1 MRKEETE
8 LKEIYSLLFSKLWL
22 IITVALICG
31 AAAFF
36 YAELCIPLKYS
47 SHISMYV
54 QSYSSYDDESEQ
66 SYNNISN
73 SKQLIN
79 TYINVL
85 DDEAVLNAVGVKL
98 MQSFD
103 YDMLAESFTI
113 SDGVIV
119 PASIG
124 NCITI
129 TSSSDTNALKVTAT
143 TQSAELS
150 AAVCNTLAKVAP
162 GYIRKAVGAG
172 GINTINS
179 AKIYR
184 TPVSPDV
191 WRYILLGV
199 LIGVVLTVTLIIA
212 VYYIDN
218 TIKGTALLSDM
229 YNKPVIGSIQSFE
242 IERKRKNSKLGRYL
256 KLTDKKVPFSVVE
269 SYRSIRANLG
279 FTLSTCDKK
288 IFTVTSTRPG
298 DGKSTTAANM
308 ALALANGGSK
318 TLLIDGDL
326 RKGVQSR
333 IFGIKNR
340 KGLSSAISRM
350 ANVEQCIYRGVENN
364 LDILPSGP
372 VPPNPSELL
381 ASNNMKEMLEE
392 LSKKYD
398 TIIIDTPPVNVVT
411 DAMEFAKK
419 VSGTIMV
426 VRYGKTTTDDVN
438 EAMKKI
444 GFCKMNLLGFILNGV
459 KTKRR
464 GIFNFKYKY
473 GGYGC

>member
-1 MRKEETE
+1 MRKEEIE
-8 LKEIYSLLFSKLWL
+8 LKEIFALLFSRLWL
-22 IITVALICG
+22 IITAALIGG

-36 YAELCIPLKYS
+36 YAELCMPLKYS

-54 QSYSSYDDESEQ
+54 QSYSRFDDESEQ

-98 MQSFD
+98 MHSFD
-103 YDMLAESFTI
+103 HDMLAENFTI
-113 SDGVIV
+113 SDGVIA

-124 NCITI
+124 SCMTI
-129 TSSSDTNALKVTAT
+129 TSSTDTNALKVTAT
-143 TQSAELS
+143 TQNAELS

-172 GINTINS
+172 SINTINS

-191 WRYILLGV
+191 RRYTILGA
-199 LIGVVLTVTLIIA
+199 LIGAVLVVTFIIA
-212 VYYIDN
+212 AYYIDN
-218 TIKGTALLSDM
+218 TIKGTALLSAA
-229 YNKPVIGSIQSFE
+229 YNKPIIGSVQEFE
-242 IERKRKNSKLGRYL
+242 LEKKRKGRYL
-256 KLTDKKVPFSVVE
+256 MLTDKKVPFSVVE
-269 SYRSIRANLG
+269 SYKSIRANLS

-288 IFTVTSTRPG
+288 VFTVSSTSPG
-298 DGKSTTAANM
+298 EGKSTTAANI
-308 ALALANGGSK
+308 ALALAQGGSK

-333 IFGIKNR
+333 IFGVRNS
-340 KGLSSAISRM
+340 KGLSSAVSRM
-350 ANVEQCIYRGVENN
+350 AHTDECIFREIEDN

-381 ASNNMKEMLEE
+381 ASGNMTEMLEK
-392 LSKKYD
+392 LSERYD
-398 TIIIDTPPVNVVT
+398 TIVIDTPPVNVVT
-411 DAMEFAKK
+411 DAIELAKK

-438 EAMKKI
+438 EAMKKV
-444 GFCKMNLLGFILNGV
+444 GFSGMNMLGFILNGV

-464 GIFNFKYKY
+464 GILYSKYKY
-473 GGYGC
+473 GSYGS

>member
-1 MRKEETE
+1 MRKEEIE
-8 LKEIYSLLFSKLWL
+8 LKEIYSLLFRKLWL
-22 IITVALICG
+22 IITAALICG
-31 AAAFF
+31 AAAFI

-54 QSYSSYDDESEQ
+54 QSYSRLDDESEQ

-98 MQSFD
+98 MHSFE
-103 YDMLAESFTI
+103 YDMLDENFTI
-113 SDGVIV
+113 SNGAIV

-124 NCITI
+124 NCLHI
-129 TSSSDTNALKVTAT
+129 TSSTDTNALKVTAT
-143 TQSAELS
+143 TQNAELS

-162 GYIRKAVGAG
+162 SYLRKAVGAG

-191 WRYILLGV
+191 RRYILLGA

-212 VYYIDN
+212 AYYIDN
-218 TIKGTALLSDM
+218 TIKTTTFLSDT
-229 YNKPVIGSIQSFE
+229 YNKPVIGTIQAFDLDRNLKSV
-242 IERKRKNSKLGRYL
+242 KLDRYL
-256 KLTDKKVPFSVVE
+256 TLTDSKVPFSVVE
-269 SYRSIRANLG
+269 SYKSIRANLG
-279 FTLSTCDKK
+279 FMLSTGDKK
-288 IFTVTSTRPG
+288 IFMVSSTRQG
-298 DGKSTTAANM
+298 EGKSTTAANI

-326 RKGVQSR
+326 RKGVQSK
-333 IFGIKNR
+333 IFSVKNS

-350 ANVEQCIYRGVENN
+350 AHIDECIFRDIEDN

-381 ASNNMKEMLEE
+381 ASDNMTKMLER

-411 DAMEFAKK
+411 DAMELAKK

-426 VRYGKTTTDDVN
+426 VRYGKTTNDDVD

-444 GFCKMNLLGFILNGV
+444 GFFKINLLGFILNGV

-464 GIFNFKYKY
+464 GIFSLKYKY
-473 GGYGC
+473 GSYGC